1 MHTAGLTDNV
11 DGKKGGGLKKS
22 NKHRMLHIFSK
33 RDVLPEWMRADVLI
47 ELKVPQNVVS

>member
-11 DGKKGGGLKKS
+11 DGKKGGGSKKKS
-22 NKHRMLHIFSK
+22 NKRSK
-33 RDVLPEWMRADVLI
+33 RDVLPEWMRAHVLI